1 MTYFVPH
8 RYGALQDVEEAIRR
22 KVAELPKDPMLT
34 EEVGPED
41 IGQVVSRWTGIP
53 VSKLAQGERERLLR
67 LAQELHVRVVG
78 ESLGPT
84 PPKDPSV
91 PQKES

>member
-1 MTYFVPH
+1 MPR

-53 VSKLAQGERERLLR
+53 VSKLAQGERERVLR
-67 LAQELHVRVVG
+67 LAQELHARVVG
-78 ESLGPT
+78 ESSGPT

-91 PQKES
+91 LQKEA